1 LALVRL
7 IGGKEGEFMK
17 KRIVYEEDPFGL
29 EPMQFGEEVEL
40 PALSAEEVQKKL
52 RRTMRGEELRSVR
65 LELGVTQKRMSEL
78 LGTSVRNVQ
87 AWESEQ
93 NRITGPT
100 AIAVQLLEDVQ
111 GTEIGEKYGI

>member
-1 LALVRL
+1 
-7 IGGKEGEFMK
+7 
-17 KRIVYEEDPFGL
+17 
-29 EPMQFGEEVEL
+29 
-40 PALSAEEVQKKL
+40 
-52 RRTMRGEELRSVR
+52 MRGEELRSVR

-100 AIAVQLLEDVQ
+100 ATAVQLLEDVQ
-111 GTEIGEKYGI
+111 GTEIGENTEFNFDLRGWFCRLQC

>member
-1 LALVRL
+1 
-7 IGGKEGEFMK
+7 MK

-29 EPMQFGEEVEL
+29 EPMEFGEEVEL
-40 PALSAEEVQKKL
+40 PGLSATEVQKEL

-65 LELGVTQKRMSEL
+65 LELGVTQKRMAEL

-87 AWESEQ
+87 AWESEH
-93 NRITGPT
+93 NRIPGPT